1 MSWNFQTQLNNL
13 KIQVAQLSAGSVTN
27 PLTSALN
34 CASYPLNNA
43 TTLSAA
49 TGQNLNLNTSVG
61 NSIIVNAPLSIP
73 NHPLVI
79 TNNTSADSIV
89 VSDSGSDT
97 SVFRVD
103 ASGNVGIKAN
113 PSVPLAYDLTVNGNT
128 LISGD
133 LSANNIQC
141 TSITA
146 PNVYASNVVNN
157 ITAGTGLIKTGTS
170 TNPTLSNT
178 GVLGVSA
185 GSSGISVSGTAQN
198 PVINNTG
205 VTQLT
210 AGSNISLSGST
221 GNITIS
227 ASSTPTTPQVKLS
240 RLGISGS
247 GTSPVNGGTL
257 GYQSISFISGALY
270 NDILAG
276 SSPDPNGV
284 WVLDFSPLCLLL
296 TGSVN
301 TGVVNIGIG
310 DSLDSNIYYNSS
322 PNIAVFGSLP
332 TTNGLVPRT
341 GSCPPLIIKVSDL
354 VATCP
359 NISSP
364 LTRLYFN
371 NQSTDTLWVQTLP
384 PAINCY
390 YYPNGVQ

>member
-1 MSWNFQTQLNNL
+1 MSFNLNTKVNNL
-13 KIQVAQLSAGSVTN
+13 QWQINQIVAGTVTN
-27 PLTSALN
+27 PLTSNLN
-34 CASYPLNNA
+34 CNNKSITNCNTLSSVSGTPLNLSAGASTVNIASAMNMSDTLTINNNTTHNGLVVTDSTGDTSCFVIDQSGNCGIKVNPVSNLTSDFVVNGNANISGSVTVNTLNA
-43 TTLSAA
+43 TTIN
-49 TGQNLNLNTSVG
+49 G
-61 NSIIVNAPLSIP
+61 
-73 NHPLVI
+73 
-79 TNNTSADSIV
+79 
-89 VSDSGSDT
+89 
-97 SVFRVD
+97 
-103 ASGNVGIKAN
+103 GNV
-113 PSVPLAYDLTVNGNT
+113 L
-128 LISGD
+128 
-133 LSANNIQC
+133 
-141 TSITA
+141 
-146 PNVYASNVVNN
+146 NN

-170 TNPTLSNT
+170 TNPTLSNS
-178 GVLGVSA
+178 GVLS
-185 GSSGISVSGTAQN
+185 
-198 PVINNTG
+198 
-205 VTQLT
+205 LT
-210 AGSNISLSGST
+210 AGSNITLSGST

-247 GTSPVNGGTL
+247 GSSPVSGGTI
-257 GYQSISFISGALY
+257 GYQSINFISGALY

-296 TGSVN
+296 TGSLN
-301 TGVVNIGIG
+301 TGIVNIGIG
-310 DSLDSNIYYNSS
+310 DSIDSGIYYNSA
-322 PNIAVFGSLP
+322 PNNAQFGSLP
-332 TTNGLVPRT
+332 VTNGLVPRT

>member
-1 MSWNFQTQLNNL
+1 MSFNINTKVNNL
-13 KIQVAQLSAGSVTN
+13 QWQINQLVAGTVAN
-27 PLTSALN
+27 PLTAKLN
-34 CASYPLNNA
+34 CNNKSLTNCNTLSSVSGSPLNLTAGASTVNVA
-43 TTLSAA
+43 SAVNMVDTL
-49 TGQNLNLNTSVG
+49 TIN
-61 NSIIVNAPLSIP
+61 
-73 NHPLVI
+73 
-79 TNNTSADSIV
+79 NNTVHNGLV
-89 VSDSGSDT
+89 VSDGLGDT
-97 SVFRVD
+97 SCFVVD
-103 ASGNVGIKAN
+103 QSGNVGVKVN
-113 PSVPLAYDLTVNGNT
+113 PSSSMSSDFVVNGNSSLSGNLSVGGT
-128 LISGD
+128 LTASSIS
-133 LSANNIQC
+133 
-141 TSITA
+141 
-146 PNVYASNVVNN
+146 ASNVVNN

-170 TNPTLSNT
+170 SNPTLSNN
-178 GVLGVSA
+178 GVLSVSA
-185 GSSGISVSGTAQN
+185 GSSGISITGTAQN
-198 PVINNTG
+198 PVVNNTG

-210 AGSNISLSGST
+210 AGSNITLSGST

-240 RLGISGS
+240 RLAISGS
-247 GTSPVNGGTL
+247 SSSPISGGTI
-257 GYQSISFISGALY
+257 GYQSLSFIAGALY

-284 WVLDFSPLCLLL
+284 WVLDFSPLSLLL
-296 TGSVN
+296 TGSLN

-310 DSLDSNIYYNSS
+310 DNIDPNIYYNSS
-322 PNIAVFGSLP
+322 PNIAQFGSLP
-332 TTNGLVPRT
+332 ATNGLVPRT